1 MIQSK
6 LYRNIKIICG
16 NDILVNNNVMYLV
29 WMYIMCWM
37 NNGYGD
43 PAVQRQTLQDQM
55 QDNHNSDLIMQAI
68 KGNSSA
74 LQDLTTRLS
83 CDAIQSAI
91 QSVQSS
97 IANVGRIFF

>member
-29 WMYIMCWM
+29 WMYIMRWM

-43 PAVQRQTLQDQM
+43 QGWRFSSTKTAS
-55 QDNHNSDLIMQAI
+55 NSL
-68 KGNSSA
+68 G
-74 LQDLTTRLS
+74 L
-83 CDAIQSAI
+83 DA
-91 QSVQSS
+91 
-97 IANVGRIFF
+97 R